1 MYYCCSCDEKL
12 WKRFCAETT
21 TEINLL
27 AENWK
32 YILGGLICQVCMYI
46 FILAF
51 INFFLIVLLSA
62 LLRLK
67 LWAICFVLANLFEMN
82 VVKLDFL

>member
-1 MYYCCSCDEKL
+1 
-12 WKRFCAETT
+12 
-21 TEINLL
+21 
-27 AENWK
+27 
-32 YILGGLICQVCMYI
+32 MYI

-67 LWAICFVLANLFEMN
+67 LWAIYLSKKKLWAICFVLANLFEMN